1 MRLLEILF
9 YLLKNNKSTTKELS
23 KHFNVSMKTIQR
35 DIDKLTI
42 LGIPIVTYRGGNGGI
57 ELDKDYTIH
66 KGFMTIDDY
75 KSLIMSLYISEKIF
89 KNVNTSSIIEK
100 MLMIDSKKVKYNLD
114 KLKSCFVIDLENND
128 IDIFNEVCIRINQA
142 LDAGKA
148 IEIIVDEKKYETLPI
163 SYILRK
169 EGMFLYCYSDD
180 YMLIKINKISQSK
193 IIDKIINKD
202 LIEYINNKNDI
213 KMII

>member
-57 ELDKDYTIH
+57 ELDRNYTVY

-75 KSLIMSLYISEKIF
+75 KYLIVSLYIAEKIF

-100 MLMIDSKKVKYNLD
+100 MLMIDSKKIKHNLD
-114 KLKSCFVIDLENND
+114 KLKSYLVIDLDDND
-128 IDIFNEVCIRINQA
+128 IDLYNEACNDISQA
-142 LDAGKA
+142 LDVGKVV
-148 IEIIVDEKKYETLPI
+148 EIIVDEKKYEILPI

-169 EGMFLYCYSDD
+169 EGMFLYCYSEE
-180 YMLIKINKISQSK
+180 YILINVNKIYQSK
-193 IIDKIINKD
+193 IIDKSNDKD
-202 LIEYINNKNDI
+202 LIEYIHNKNNI

>member
-1 MRLLEILF
+1 M
-9 YLLKNNKSTTKELS
+9 
-23 KHFNVSMKTIQR
+23 
-35 DIDKLTI
+35 
-42 LGIPIVTYRGGNGGI
+42 
-57 ELDKDYTIH
+57 
-66 KGFMTIDDY
+66 
-75 KSLIMSLYISEKIF
+75 
-89 KNVNTSSIIEK
+89 
-100 MLMIDSKKVKYNLD
+100 
-114 KLKSCFVIDLENND
+114 IDLENND